1 MKKFDVIASC
11 SKVQKLQ
18 KPIKVAKTLNASCST
33 SGDYK

>member
-1 MKKFDVIASC
+1 MKKFDVIVSY

-18 KPIKVAKTLNASCST
+18 KPINVGKTLNASCST